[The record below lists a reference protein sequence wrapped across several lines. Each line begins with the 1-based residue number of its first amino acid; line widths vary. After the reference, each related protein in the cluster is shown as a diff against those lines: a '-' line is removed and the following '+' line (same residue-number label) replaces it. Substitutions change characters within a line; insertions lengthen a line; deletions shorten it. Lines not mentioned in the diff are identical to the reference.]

1 MDLESISPMK
11 SPPINLH
18 SSSHSSFPIIA
29 IAIIGIFATI
39 FLLVT
44 YYVFAIKCCL
54 NWQRIDLLRPFSFLR
69 SRNIED
75 PLTVYSQ
82 AVENQ
87 GLNESVIRS
96 IPVFQYKKREEKKDD
111 LLLENTTT
119 SCECVVCLN
128 EFQEDE
134 MLRIIP
140 NCAHVF
146 HIDCIDIWL
155 QNNANCPLCR
165 TSISLSKNTTNS
177 PLDQIITPQDQDYV
191 VIEIGNFSFSPS
203 PRKIEPNIPKKK
215 VKNLSHVSSM
225 GDECIDINRKK
236 DEEFT
241 IQPIRRS
248 FSMDSA
254 SDRQLY
260 VAVQEIMQQQRQV
273 PNVSPSEGSSSS
285 SSRIKRFFSFGN
297 GRGSRN
303 AVLPVHLES

>member
-1 MDLESISPMK
+1 MDSESISPMK
-11 SPPINLH
+11 NPPINLH

-29 IAIIGIFATI
+29 IAIIGIFAII
-39 FLLVT
+39 FLLVI
-44 YYVFAIKCCL
+44 YYVFVIKCCL
-54 NWQRIDLLRPFSFLR
+54 NWQRIDLLRPFSFSR
-69 SRNIED
+69 RRNIED
-75 PLTVYSQ
+75 PLMVYSQ
-82 AVENQ
+82 AVENR

-111 LLLENTTT
+111 LLVENTT

-128 EFQEDE
+128 EFQENE
-134 MLRIIP
+134 MLRVIP

-165 TSISLSKNTTNS
+165 ISISSSKNTTNS
-177 PLDQIITPQDQDYV
+177 PLDQIITHQDQDYV
-191 VIEIGNFSFSPS
+191 VIEIGNLPISPS
-203 PRKIEPNIPKKK
+203 TRKIEPNVPKTK
-215 VKNLSHVSSM
+215 VKKLNHVSSM
-225 GDECIDINRKK
+225 GDECMDINRKK
-236 DEEFT
+236 DEQFT

-273 PNVSPSEGSSSS
+273 TNVSPSEGS

>member
-29 IAIIGIFATI
+29 IAIIGIFAII
-39 FLLVT
+39 FLLVI
-44 YYVFAIKCCL
+44 YYVFVIKCCL
-54 NWQRIDLLRPFSFLR
+54 NWQRVDLLRPFSFSR

-82 AVENQ
+82 AVENE

-96 IPVFQYKKREEKKDD
+96 IPVFQYKKRE
-111 LLLENTTT
+111 ENTTT

-134 MLRIIP
+134 MLRVIP
-140 NCAHVF
+140 NCGHVF

-165 TSISLSKNTTNS
+165 ISISLSKNTTNS
-177 PLDQIITPQDQDYV
+177 QLDQIITPKDQDYV
-191 VIEIGNFSFSPS
+191 VIEIGDLSISPS
-203 PRKIEPNIPKKK
+203 TRKIEPNVPKTK
-215 VKNLSHVSSM
+215 VKKLNHVSSM
-225 GDECIDINRKK
+225 GDECIDIIRNK
-236 DEEFT
+236 DEQFT
-241 IQPIRRS
+241 FQPTRRS

-260 VAVQEIMQQQRQV
+260 VAVQEIIQQQRQV
-273 PNVSPSEGSSSS
+273 TNVSPSEGS